1 MEDYLNATGM
11 PWFDVRADSVCR
23 AGREDVKGIGDNAF
37 VGLSATSVSIPEGV
51 MSIGDNAFSGC
62 ESLTDVQLRRV

>member
-1 MEDYLNATGM
+1 M
-11 PWFDVRADSVCR
+11 
-23 AGREDVKGIGDNAF
+23 KGIGDNAF